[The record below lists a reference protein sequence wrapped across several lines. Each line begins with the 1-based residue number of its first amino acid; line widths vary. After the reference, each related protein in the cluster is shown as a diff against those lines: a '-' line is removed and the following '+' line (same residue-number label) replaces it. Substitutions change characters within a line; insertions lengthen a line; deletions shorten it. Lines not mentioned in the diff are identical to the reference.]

1 MLLGWG
7 GAFGGGTEVVLNRE
21 IHGLST
27 IVFLIV
33 LIFSIRIELRITLRR
48 AGAMEAGALLAVT

>member
-1 MLLGWG
+1 MDFPLL
-7 GAFGGGTEVVLNRE
+7 F
-21 IHGLST
+21 
-27 IVFLIV
+27 FLIV

>member
-1 MLLGWG
+1 M
-7 GAFGGGTEVVLNRE
+7 GGGTEVVLNRE

-27 IVFLIV
+27 IVFLTV
-33 LIFSIRIELRITLRR
+33 LIFSIRVELRITLRR